1 MEVMRKQGEEIK
13 NITYATKTAT
23 DGFGKFAMA
32 TGDMTRP
39 ADGMQSMMDMLMA
52 MPLELETTTTA
63 WERFSAKVGEEGMAK
78 LKEGINQI
86 KGAFRD
92 FGISAVESFGYAIGA
107 GESAGAAFKKLV
119 MGLMVEVPKLAGMA
133 LLNAAATTPGPQ
145 ALPMAI
151 AGLALIGLS
160 GLLGGLASKA
170 DQDTA
175 AMNNMMDELPSGATG
190 AGGVGGIG
198 GLGGFSAGNQV
209 QPIQVNVN
217 AEMDG
222 VQLGGLFRRVTNNY
236 NKTVV
241 KQF

>member
-1 MEVMRKQGEEIK
+1 M
-13 NITYATKTAT
+13 
-23 DGFGKFAMA
+23 
-32 TGDMTRP
+32 
-39 ADGMQSMMDMLMA
+39 
-52 MPLELETTTTA
+52 
-63 WERFSAKVGEEGMAK
+63 
-78 LKEGINQI
+78 
-86 KGAFRD
+86 KG
-92 FGISAVESFGYAIGA
+92 GAVESFGYAIGA

-170 DQDTA
+170 DKDTA
-175 AMNNMMDELPSGATG
+175 AMNNMMDELPTGATG
-190 AGGVGGIG
+190 AGGGGGVG

-222 VQLGGLFRRVTNNY
+222 VQLGGLFKRVTNNY